1 MTVNVSTYVL
11 RDSAGAIIPFQL
23 YDPETGICTPIGSLT
38 PMPVLSGSVIADNGV
53 ALPIDS
59 LAHTLTFSGGLP
71 ATDTVVYLGVTYV
84 QTFTQS
90 GGLIVNYSKWIAQ

>member
-59 LAHTLTFSGGLP
+59 LAHTFTSSGGLI
-71 ATDTVVYLGVTYV
+71 ATDTVSYLGNTYV
-84 QTFTQS
+84 QTLTYTS
-90 GGLIVNYSKWIAQ
+90 GVIETISLWVKQ